1 VVAAAVVFPGNYR
14 NERFQD
20 SKALSAT
27 TRLRLVAEIKEAALS
42 WAIVAVGPRRIE
54 KLNIREAS
62 REAMRLALERVDAD
76 YALIDGNVPIRTTR
90 QQQTVVQGDALITH
104 ISAASILAKVHRDHL
119 MSVLGHR
126 HPGYGFEKHAG
137 YPTAAHRTAI
147 DQLGISR
154 AHRRTFRGVIERI

>member
-1 VVAAAVVFPGNYR
+1 VVFPGNYQ

-20 SKALSAT
+20 SKTLSAT
-27 TRLRLVAEIKEAALS
+27 TRRRLVAEIKEAALG

-62 REAMRLALERVDAD
+62 REAMRLALERVDAE
-76 YALIDGNVPIRTTR
+76 YALIDGNVPIRTSR
-90 QQQTVVQGDALITH
+90 QQQTIVQGDALITH
-104 ISAASILAKVHRDHL
+104 ISAASILAKVYRDDL
-119 MSVLGHR
+119 MTVLGHR

-137 YPTAAHRTAI
+137 YPTAAHRKAI

-154 AHRRTFRGVIERI
+154 AHRRTFRGVFERV